1 MLFRS
6 LSCLAL
12 AALLAVPLV
21 AQRGGPGPGGVP
33 GLDPMVLHALDLS
46 EAQHAALKA
55 ILDAHQTEGRAKQEA
70 LHTAEEALETGMLNA
85 TTTVDQLKT
94 LHGSVSQAQFDL
106 LLVHRAVLQEALALL
121 SPAQKAKLEKVKKAM
136 GPGGLHRRGGPEGP
150 GMPPPERR

>member
-55 ILDAHQTEGRAKQEA
+55 ILDAHQQEARAKEEV
-70 LHTAEEALETGMLNA
+70 LHTAEAALETGMLDA
-85 TTTVDQLKT
+85 TTTVDQLKA
-94 LHGSVSQAQFDL
+94 LHGSVSQAQFQM
-106 LLVHRAVLQEALALL
+106 LLVHRAVLQEALVLL
-121 SPAQKAKLEKVKKAM
+121 TPAQTAKLEKLKKAL
-136 GPGGLHRRGGPEGP
+136 GPGGMHRRGGPEGP

>member
-6 LSCLAL
+6 LAGLAL

-21 AQRGGPGPGGVP
+21 AQRGGPGPGFIP

-55 ILDAHQTEGRAKQEA
+55 ILDAHQQEAKAKEEA
-70 LHTAEEALETGMLNA
+70 LHTADAALENGMLDTA
-85 TTTVDQLKT
+85 TTADQLKT

-106 LLVHRAVLQEALALL
+106 LRVHRAVLQEALALL
-121 SPAQKAKLEKVKKAM
+121 SPAQKAKLEKLKKSM

>member
-1 MLFRS
+1 MLFRN
-6 LSCLAL
+6 LTCLAL

-46 EAQHAALKA
+46 EAQHTALKA
-55 ILDAHQTEGRAKQEA
+55 ILDAHQADGRAKEEA
-70 LHTAEEALETGMLNA
+70 LHTSDAALEAGMLDGI
-85 TTTVDQLKT
+85 TTVDQLKT

-121 SPAQKAKLEKVKKAM
+121 SPTQKAKLEKLKKAM
-136 GPGGLHRRGGPEGP
+136 GPGGMRGRGGPGAP
-150 GMPPPERR
+150 GMPPPDRR